1 MSASRYVY
9 NKSYCLGYSN
19 QTNVLQMLSLA
30 IQQNFQA
37 KEGAIRKTWHIEIT
51 GKSLQHLLVFTA
63 ISNQC
68 LLSVFVVV
76 IYNAFSNCHESAFT

>member
-9 NKSYCLGYSN
+9 NKSHCLGYSN

-37 KEGAIRKTWHIEIT
+37 KEGAISKTWHIEII
-51 GKSLQHLLVFTA
+51 GKSLQF
-63 ISNQC
+63 
-68 LLSVFVVV
+68 
-76 IYNAFSNCHESAFT
+76 